1 MNRRAL
7 LAGLAAA
14 GTVVAAGLYRFT
26 DMFGKRHPSTPYD
39 DLLTHLAD
47 REQAAKLGAAVR
59 DTPDAPALAARL
71 RASMSGDLAA
81 AAEADIA
88 AGRLLEV
95 QGWLLPQSVAL
106 LAALAAK
113 S

>member
-1 MNRRAL
+1 MA
-7 LAGLAAA
+7 
-14 GTVVAAGLYRFT
+14 TVAHRPA
-26 DMFGKRHPSTPYD
+26 
-39 DLLTHLAD
+39 DL
-47 REQAAKLGAAVR
+47 G
-59 DTPDAPALAARL
+59 
-71 RASMSGDLAA
+71 